1 MNDRDDL
8 PVRLD
13 VLDPVSRESGYWGR
27 FQDRVMRAAAP
38 ELARRRALG
47 EVPTVTDIVLSW
59 GRMLV
64 PSALVAAM
72 VSAVLIAPRASA
84 EVMASMGVEEVLQ
97 GLVSE
102 PVPSLLASDETP
114 DPVLVRVAL
123 EGG

>member
-1 MNDRDDL
+1 MNDMNEL
-8 PVRLD
+8 PVRLES
-13 VLDPVSRESGYWGR
+13 LDPASRDSGYWGR

-38 ELARRRALG
+38 ELARRRAMG

-64 PSALVAAM
+64 PTALVAAM
-72 VSAVLIAPRASA
+72 VAGVLIAPRASA

-97 GLVSE
+97 TLVSE
-102 PVPSLLASDETP
+102 PVPSLLASDEAP
-114 DPVLVRVAL
+114 DPVFVRVAL

>member
-1 MNDRDDL
+1 MNDMNEL
-8 PVRLD
+8 PVRLES
-13 VLDPVSRESGYWGR
+13 LDPASRESGYWGR

-38 ELARRRALG
+38 ELARRRAMG

-64 PSALVAAM
+64 PTALMAAM
-72 VSAVLIAPRASA
+72 VAGVLIAPRASA

-97 GLVSE
+97 TLVSE
-102 PVPSLLASDETP
+102 PVPSLLASDEAP
-114 DPVLVRVAL
+114 DPVFVRVAL